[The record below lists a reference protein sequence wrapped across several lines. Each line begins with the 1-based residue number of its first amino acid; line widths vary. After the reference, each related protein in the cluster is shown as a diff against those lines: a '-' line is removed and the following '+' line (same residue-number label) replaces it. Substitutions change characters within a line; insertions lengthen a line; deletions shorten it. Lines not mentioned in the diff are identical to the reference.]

1 MKYFL
6 KPLNASPGRSEK
18 YPKMMGQIGMLL
30 DLNQEVF
37 TQRQNSPFLKK
48 VVELMREVQNPQGH
62 PLFLVKKFS

>member
-1 MKYFL
+1 MKYL
-6 KPLNASPGRSEK
+6 LMPLNASPGRSKK

-48 VVELMREVQNPQGH
+48 VIELMREVQYPHGH

>member
-18 YPKMMGQIGMLL
+18 YQMMGQIGMLL

-48 VVELMREVQNPQGH
+48 VIELTREVQNPQGH

>member
-1 MKYFL
+1 MKYL
-6 KPLNASPGRSEK
+6 LMPLNASPGRPEK

-30 DLNQEVF
+30 DLKQEVS

>member
-48 VVELMREVQNPQGH
+48 VIELTREVQYPHGH

>member
-1 MKYFL
+1 MKYLL
-6 KPLNASPGRSEK
+6 KPLNASPGWSEK
-18 YPKMMGQIGMLL
+18 YPKMMGQIEMLL

-48 VVELMREVQNPQGH
+48 VIELTREVQNPQGH